1 MTQVLVVVNARLRD
15 ATFLPTGDPAVSWSQ
30 GCSSELSAGKA
41 GDSLRDFDTFLSFTI
56 SGGLSLITITNAI
69 AVAVARNSGGG
80 EMIE

>member
-56 SGGLSLITITNAI
+56 SGGFEFDHDHECDCGCGCTEF
-69 AVAVARNSGGG
+69 RGRRDD
-80 EMIE
+80 